1 MYRGLL
7 LLAVVVFAGLLV
19 AGCSQREAA
28 KPPAP
33 PAPAPITKPAPAP
46 APQTPAALEGTKVL
60 LVIAQK
66 DFKDVE
72 FTEPRLLLGDQGAT
86 LTVASKKKAVATGM
100 DGAEVM
106 PDLALS
112 KVKVPDY
119 DAVVFIGGSGAS
131 DYFDDPEALA
141 IAREAAEEN
150 KIVAAICLAPGI
162 LAKAGLLKGEDATI
176 TESRADLLTEAGAN
190 YMGPGV
196 VESGLFLTASGP
208 DQAKAFAEKLAE
220 LLSHPE
226 G

>member
-1 MYRGLL
+1 VYRGLFL
-7 LLAVVVFAGLLV
+7 LILVVFAGLLV
-19 AGCSQREAA
+19 AGCSQREAV

-33 PAPAPITKPAPAP
+33 PPVATPSQAPVPEPD
-46 APQTPAALEGTKVL
+46 TPAALEGTKVL

-66 DFKDVE
+66 DFNDVE
-72 FTEPRLLLGDQGAT
+72 FTEPRLLLTDQGAT
-86 LTVASKKKAVATGM
+86 VTVASKKKSAATGM
-100 DGAEVM
+100 EGAEVV
-106 PDLALS
+106 PDLTLAE
-112 KVKVPDY
+112 VKVPEY

-131 DYFDDPEALA
+131 VYFDDPEALA

-176 TESRADLLTEAGAN
+176 TESRSDLLTESGAN
-190 YMGPGV
+190 YTGPGV
-196 VESGLFLTASGP
+196 VESGLFVTASGP
-208 DQAKAFAEKLAE
+208 DQAQAFAEKLAE